1 MVQAATPINIQDM
14 VSEKEWA
21 QRVDLAACYRLLAH
35 YGWDDWVF
43 THNTAR
49 VPDTDHFLI
58 NPFGLKFNEVTASSL
73 VKIDREGNKVMDS
86 PHPILQAGFIVHS
99 AIHLGRDNAHCVMHT
114 HTKAG
119 CAVAAQAGG
128 LLMLNQK
135 SMEFHDRVGYHPY
148 EGIADNLE
156 ERDRMAANLGSHKAL
171 IMQNHGLLT
180 VGETMA
186 QAFGTMRRL
195 HEACEIQLMAQ
206 AGGGDLVV
214 PSPETCEHAAR
225 QFDDIKPLNDTAWAA
240 ELRMLDGIDP
250 SYRE

>member
-1 MVQAATPINIQDM
+1 MVEAAKKIRVRDM
-14 VSEKEWA
+14 VSDAEWQ
-21 QRVDLAACYRLLAH
+21 QREDLAACYRLLAH

-49 VPDTDHFLI
+49 VPDTEHFLI

-86 PHPILQAGFIVHS
+86 PYPILQAGFIVHS
-99 AIHLGRDNAHCVMHT
+99 AIHLGRDDAHCVMHT

-119 CAVAAQAGG
+119 CAVGAQELG

-135 SMEFHDRVGYHPY
+135 SMEFYNRLGYHDY

-156 ERDRMAANLGSHKAL
+156 ERDRMAKNLGLHKAM
-171 IMQNHGLLT
+171 IMRNHGLLS
-180 VGETMA
+180 VGDTMA

-195 HEACEIQLMAQ
+195 HEACEIQVMAQ
-206 AGGGDLVV
+206 AGGSALTV
-214 PSPETCEHAAR
+214 PSPKTCEHAAR
-225 QFDDIKPLNDTAWAA
+225 QFDNIRGLNETAWAA

-250 SYRE
+250 SFRD

>member
-156 ERDRMAANLGSHKAL
+156 ERDRMAANLGPHKAL

-225 QFDDIKPLNDTAWAA
+225 QFDNIKPLNDTAWAA